1 MAKAKKPEA
10 EGDGTDQAPPKSRKM
25 LFIIAGVVVLLVG
38 GGGGYFYMKKKAATA
53 QTEVK
58 KVAVFLDLPDM
69 TVNLAQTPGQERQTF
84 LKLKVALELA
94 DQKTLAEIQP
104 VMPRLLDNFQVFLRE
119 LKAGDL
125 EGSAG
130 LYRLKEELVRR
141 TNAAVHPAR
150 VEAVL
155 FKDILVQ

>member
-1 MAKAKKPEA
+1 MAKPKKSSEA
-10 EGDGTDQAPPKSRKM
+10 QGEAAPPPKSRK
-25 LFIIAGVVVLLVG
+25 LVMIGAALAILSAG
-38 GGGGYFYMKKKAATA
+38 GGGFWWFKLKSAAAKA
-53 QTEVK
+53 EVK
-58 KVAVFLDLPDM
+58 KVAIFLDLPDM
-69 TVNLAQTPGQERQTF
+69 TVNLAQGGANERQSF
-84 LKLKVALELA
+84 LKLKVALEVA

-119 LKAGDL
+119 LKVADL

-141 TNAAVHPAR
+141 TNIAVHPAK
-150 VEAVL
+150 VEAIL

>member
-1 MAKAKKPEA
+1 MAKSKK
-10 EGDGTDQAPPKSRKM
+10 GDDKQADGESPPKGRK
-25 LFIIAGVVVLLVG
+25 LLLIGAAVVVLAAG
-38 GGGGYFYMKKKAATA
+38 GGGFWWFKLKPSGAKA
-53 QTEVK
+53 EMK

-69 TVNLAQTPGQERQTF
+69 TVNLAQGAGNERQSF
-84 LKLKVALELA
+84 LKLKVSLEVA

-119 LKAGDL
+119 LKVSDL

-141 TNAAVHPAR
+141 TNIAVHPAK